1 VRPHDALAD
10 ECDAFV
16 ARFTLAPTF
25 LERDKLQTDL
35 MTLAAADELDF
46 RAIAAVGKQLAGG
59 MAEEEYR
66 TLRDRHAAL
75 VDRFTAKCAALKQE
89 EEFALLILLGIKL
102 KELQALNFS
111 ALPLC
116 SETAAAAPLPHAA
129 LSVEERTN
137 DIERQCDALTTE
149 FASVPSFRQ
158 AVRLRDATLRAVTAT
173 GGVYAVQDW
182 EAIGRAGNALKAA
195 NTAVKDQPLSEED
208 YKTTLALV
216 QKATSQCR
224 ELAAA
229 GDYATLAAMAAK
241 LADLTA
247 LDVSTLPQR
256 PVG

>member
-1 VRPHDALAD
+1 
-10 ECDAFV
+10 
-16 ARFTLAPTF
+16 
-25 LERDKLQTDL
+25 

-46 RAIAAVGKQLAGG
+46 RAIAAVGTQLAGG

-111 ALPLC
+111 ALPPYSEVAATALC
-116 SETAAAAPLPHAA
+116 SAQPLPHAA

-137 DIERQCDALTTE
+137 DIDRQCDALTTE

-158 AVRLRDATLRAVTAT
+158 AVRLRDATLRALTAT

-208 YKTTLALV
+208 YLTLAGRHAALV

-224 ELAAA
+224 ELAASK
-229 GDYATLAAMAAK
+229 DYATLAAMAAK

-247 LDVSTLPQR
+247 LDVSALPQ
-256 PVG
+256 PTGG